1 MSDIP
6 RRTLGRGAKLAGL
19 SLGAA
24 GRAAL
29 GWGQRLGGGDA
40 ELIAEQWSAR
50 SAEQVFAVLG
60 ELKGGAMKFGQAMS
74 IYEAAIPE
82 RFAAPYRDA
91 LTKLQASAPPL
102 TAERIHRVLDRQL
115 GVRWPE
121 RFAEFDDDPVA
132 AASIGQVHRAVWHD
146 GQPVAVKVQYPGA
159 DTALLSDLRQL
170 GRFSRLIEPLFPGL
184 AVRPMIDELRTRM
197 ADELDYRHEAD
208 NQRRFAAAFGDHP
221 RFVVPKVVASAP
233 KVLISEWVTARPLSD
248 LIARGDQVSKDT
260 AASLL
265 FEFCGA
271 SMSQLGALHADPH
284 PGNYQLTDDGR
295 LVVLDFGA
303 VASVHR
309 SALTFLD
316 TLRLAEVARSVELSD
331 VQDPQL
337 QTLMLAEVASAM
349 RAIGFSATDDQV
361 QPEDVLSYFGPFA
374 EPLWTNRFQFN
385 RPWMENL
392 APRIPGLARGQDFLA
407 GSALT
412 IPTEHV
418 LMFRTL
424 VGVVAV
430 ACQLEAEVALREI
443 VIRWYPGFENPKL
456 PQTSLVRSGSPA
468 SCCGS

>member
-1 MSDIP
+1 MAEIP
-6 RRTLGRGAKLAGL
+6 RRALGRGAKLAGL
-19 SLGAA
+19 SAGAA
-24 GRAAL
+24 GRAVL
-29 GWGQRLGGGDA
+29 GWGQRLGGADA
-40 ELIAEQWSAR
+40 DLIAEQWSAR

-74 IYEAAIPE
+74 IYEAAVPE

-102 TAERIHRVLDRQL
+102 AAERIHRVLDRQL

-184 AVRPMIDELRTRM
+184 AVRPMIDELRARM
-197 ADELDYRHEAD
+197 AEELDYRHEAD
-208 NQRRFAAAFGDHP
+208 NQRRFAAAFADDP
-221 RFVVPKVVASAP
+221 RFLVPKVLASAP

-248 LIARGDQVSKDT
+248 LITRGDQGSKNN
-260 AASLL
+260 AAGLL

-271 SMSQLGALHADPH
+271 SMSRLGALHADPH
-284 PGNYQLTDDGR
+284 PGNYQLTADGR

-303 VASVHR
+303 VATVHR

-316 TLRLAEVARSVELSD
+316 SLRLAEIARSVELSE
-331 VQDPQL
+331 VRDPQL
-337 QTLMLAEVASAM
+337 QALMLDELAAAM
-349 RAIGFSATDDQV
+349 RAIGFSDPSAQV

-374 EPLWTNRFQFN
+374 EPLWAQHFQFN
-385 RPWMENL
+385 RQWMENL

-407 GSALT
+407 GAALA
-412 IPTEHV
+412 IPPEHV

-424 VGVVAV
+424 VGIVSV
-430 ACQLEAEVALREI
+430 ACQLEARVALREI
-443 VIRWYPGFENPKL
+443 ITRWYPGFEDPKVPPDL
-456 PQTSLVRSGSPA
+456 AGALGLRN
-468 SCCGS
+468 